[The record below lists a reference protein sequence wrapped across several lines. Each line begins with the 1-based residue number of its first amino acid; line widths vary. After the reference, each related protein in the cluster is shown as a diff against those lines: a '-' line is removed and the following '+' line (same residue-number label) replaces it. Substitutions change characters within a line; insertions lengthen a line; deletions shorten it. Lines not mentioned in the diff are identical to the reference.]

1 MVSVGA
7 AVGVGAVAVVVL
19 ALRRRDG
26 RAPLLLQLLGGVV
39 PVSQNPLQKGDVIY
53 ALYLDGS

>member
-1 MVSVGA
+1 MVSVRA

-26 RAPLLLQLLGGVV
+26 RAALLLQLLGSVV
-39 PVSQNPLQKGDVIY
+39 TVCQNPLKEI
-53 ALYLDGS
+53 